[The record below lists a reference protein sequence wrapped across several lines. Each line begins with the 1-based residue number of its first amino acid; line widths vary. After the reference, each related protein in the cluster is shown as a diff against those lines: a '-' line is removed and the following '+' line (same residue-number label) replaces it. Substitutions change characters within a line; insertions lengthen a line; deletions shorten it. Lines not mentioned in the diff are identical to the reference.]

1 MKKREDSVHTKEMVR
16 QRVYQRL
23 QEAKAARFPF
33 PIEGRIPNFKGA
45 EKAAAMLDNIA
56 AYRLAQTVK
65 VGPDSP
71 LLPARAKVLRDGKDL
86 LMPAPR
92 LRGGFVKLSPANMP
106 PDEIRR
112 AVSLKHYS
120 KYGEEIALANMPPVD
135 LVIAGS
141 VGVSKRGA
149 RAGKGEGYSDLEY
162 GILRDLGQQDI
173 PTATLVHPLQIV
185 HHPTEEFPME
195 KYDLPIDFIVTPEE
209 VIETNTPYP
218 KPQGIDWDRLDSSR
232 IEAMPVLQQLRLL
245 QWDKL
250 TVPDIIRPDLKVL
263 FVGLNPGRWTAARNH
278 HFAGPGNHFWKLL
291 YEAGFTPRLF
301 APEEDAKLLS
311 LGFGITN
318 IVARATRGEGD
329 LTWEEL
335 QKGGESLRIKVAQ
348 FRPKVVALLGRQVY
362 RAYAGL
368 PRSAAF
374 PWGLQPKE
382 TVPGV
387 REFAAPNPSAR
398 STIPFEEKLRLFR
411 QIYKKGADEN

>member
-1 MKKREDSVHTKEMVR
+1 MQTKDIIR

-23 QEAKAARFPF
+23 QEARAARFPF

-45 EKAAAMLDNIA
+45 EKAAAMLDHIA
-56 AYRLAQTVK
+56 VYRNAKTVK

-71 LLPARAKVLRDGKDL
+71 LLPARAKVLQDGKDL

-92 LRGGFVKLSPANMP
+92 LRGGFVRLRPENIP
-106 PDEIRR
+106 PGEIRR

-120 KYGEEIALANMPPVD
+120 SYGEEIALETMPPVN

-141 VGVSKRGA
+141 VAVTLRGA

-162 GILRDLGQQDI
+162 GILRDLGQADI
-173 PTATLVHPLQIV
+173 PTATLVHPLQV
-185 HHPTEEFPME
+185 VRLPDEEFPME
-195 KYDLPIDFIVTPEE
+195 EYDLPIDFIVTPEE

-218 KPQGIDWDRLDSSR
+218 KPQGIDWERLDDSR

-245 QWDKL
+245 QWDRL
-250 TVPDIIRPDLKVL
+250 TVPDLIRPGLKVL

-278 HFAGPGNHFWKLL
+278 HFAGSGNHFWKLL
-291 YEAGFTPRLF
+291 YAAGFTPRLF
-301 APEEDAKLLS
+301 SPEEDAKLLP
-311 LGFGITN
+311 LGLGITN
-318 IVARATRGEGD
+318 IVARATRGESD

-335 QKGGESLRIKVAQ
+335 QKGGEALRLKVAQ
-348 FRPKVVALLGRQVY
+348 YRPKVVALLGRQVY

-368 PRSAAF
+368 SRSATFA
-374 PWGLQPKE
+374 WGLQPKE

-387 REFAAPNPSAR
+387 REFAAPNPSPR
-398 STIPFEEKLRLFR
+398 STIPFTEKLQLFQ
-411 QIYKKGADEN
+411 QIREEGCR